1 MKQPTTVH
9 KELISEV
16 RAEFF
21 GYATSVVTDRA
32 AAEAATAII
41 VAPSL
46 KTYEVHWV
54 ASPMAGASL
63 WDSLRDSLGASLRA
77 SLWDS
82 LRDSLWDSLGASL
95 WDSLMSSLWNSLMS
109 SLWNSLMSSLWNS
122 LRSSLWNSLRSSL
135 GASLGASLRDS
146 LRSSLSDELSSS
158 LSDELRSSLWNSL
171 WDSLWDSGWVAYW
184 TCAVRLTS
192 HTGPDVERLHAF
204 ADLARHAFALWVL
217 PGHVIICEKPTAVEV
232 RDGKLSDIQ
241 WGGGEQ

>member
-63 WDSLRDSLGASLRA
+63 WDSLRDSL
-77 SLWDS
+77 
-82 LRDSLWDSLGASL
+82 WDSLGASL
-95 WDSLMSSLWNSLMS
+95 WDSLMS